1 MQNYNMKNLLKTLIF
16 SSLFI
21 LLPFISHAQTELD
34 EMTKEELLFSLALGK
49 QAPLIKKFQEKEAT
63 RLLNNN
69 YNPKKNGCNIETM
82 RSGEVIIITIP
93 TDLLFLPNE
102 RTLIDNCDNFLSPIQ
117 RYLKTPDFYRVLLV
131 MHTDDT
137 GSETYTDELSL
148 DRVDAVFD
156 WFETHNTNTTY
167 LFPTASG
174 ASEPLFGTKN
184 NTVKNRAKNRRLEIY
199 LIPGEEM
206 LRQAKLG
213 RIAL

>member
-102 RTLIDNCDNFLSPIQ
+102 RTLIDDCDDFLSPIQ

>member
-1 MQNYNMKNLLKTLIF
+1 MKNLLKTLIF

-21 LLPFISHAQTELD
+21 LLPLISHAQTELD

-102 RTLIDNCDNFLSPIQ
+102 RTLIDDCDNLLFPIQ

>member
-102 RTLIDNCDNFLSPIQ
+102 RTLIDDCDNF
-117 RYLKTPDFYRVLLV
+117 
-131 MHTDDT
+131 
-137 GSETYTDELSL
+137 
-148 DRVDAVFD
+148 
-156 WFETHNTNTTY
+156 
-167 LFPTASG
+167 
-174 ASEPLFGTKN
+174 
-184 NTVKNRAKNRRLEIY
+184 
-199 LIPGEEM
+199 
-206 LRQAKLG
+206 
-213 RIAL
+213 

>member
-1 MQNYNMKNLLKTLIF
+1 MKNLLKTLIF

-21 LLPFISHAQTELD
+21 LLPFISHAQTVLD

-102 RTLIDNCDNFLSPIQ
+102 RTLIDDCDNFLSPIQ

>member
-1 MQNYNMKNLLKTLIF
+1 MKNLLKTLIF

-34 EMTKEELLFSLALGK
+34 EMTKEQLLFSLALGK

-102 RTLIDNCDNFLSPIQ
+102 RTLIDDCDNLLSPIQ

>member
-21 LLPFISHAQTELD
+21 LLPFISQAQTELD

-102 RTLIDNCDNFLSPIQ
+102 RTLIDDCDNFLSPIQ

>member
-102 RTLIDNCDNFLSPIQ
+102 RTLIDDCDNLLSPIQ

-184 NTVKNRAKNRRLEIY
+184 DTVKNRAKNRRLEIY

>member
-1 MQNYNMKNLLKTLIF
+1 MKNLLKTLIF

-102 RTLIDNCDNFLSPIQ
+102 KTLIDDCDNFLSPIQ

>member
-102 RTLIDNCDNFLSPIQ
+102 RTLIDDCDNLLSPIQ

>member
-102 RTLIDNCDNFLSPIQ
+102 RTLIDDCNNFLSPIQ

>member
-102 RTLIDNCDNFLSPIQ
+102 RTLIDDCDNFLSPIQ

-174 ASEPLFGTKN
+174 ASEPLLGTKN

>member
-1 MQNYNMKNLLKTLIF
+1 MKNLLKTLIF

-69 YNPKKNGCNIETM
+69 YNPKKNGCNIEIM

-102 RTLIDNCDNFLSPIQ
+102 RTLIDDCDNLLSPIQ

>member
-1 MQNYNMKNLLKTLIF
+1 MKNLLKTLIF

-102 RTLIDNCDNFLSPIQ
+102 ITLIDDCDNFLSPIQ

>member
-82 RSGEVIIITIP
+82 RRGEVIIITIP

-102 RTLIDNCDNFLSPIQ
+102 RTLIDDCDNLLSPIQ

>member
-102 RTLIDNCDNFLSPIQ
+102 KTLIDDCDNLLSPIQ

>member
-1 MQNYNMKNLLKTLIF
+1 MKNLLKTLIF

-102 RTLIDNCDNFLSPIQ
+102 RTLIDDCNNFLSPIQ

-184 NTVKNRAKNRRLEIY
+184 NTVKNRTKNRRLEIY

>member
-102 RTLIDNCDNFLSPIQ
+102 RTLIDDCDNFLSPIQ

>member
-1 MQNYNMKNLLKTLIF
+1 MKNLLKTLIF
-16 SSLFI
+16 SILFI

-102 RTLIDNCDNFLSPIQ
+102 RTLIDDCDNFLSPIQ

>member
-1 MQNYNMKNLLKTLIF
+1 MKNLLKTLIF

-102 RTLIDNCDNFLSPIQ
+102 RNLINDCDYLLSPIQ
-117 RYLKTPDFYRVLLV
+117 RYLKTSDFYRVLLV

-174 ASEPLFGTKN
+174 ASEPLAGTKN

>member
-102 RTLIDNCDNFLSPIQ
+102 RNLINDCDYLLSPIQ
-117 RYLKTPDFYRVLLV
+117 RYLKTSDFYRVLLV

-174 ASEPLFGTKN
+174 ASEPLSGTKN

-206 LRQAKLG
+206 LRQAKHG

>member
-1 MQNYNMKNLLKTLIF
+1 MKNLLKTLIF

-102 RTLIDNCDNFLSPIQ
+102 RTLIDDCDNLLSPIQ

-184 NTVKNRAKNRRLEIY
+184 NTIKNRAKNRRLEIY

>member
-1 MQNYNMKNLLKTLIF
+1 M
-16 SSLFI
+16 
-21 LLPFISHAQTELD
+21 LPFISHAQTELD

-102 RTLIDNCDNFLSPIQ
+102 RTLIDDCDNFLSPIQ

>member
-102 RTLIDNCDNFLSPIQ
+102 RNLINDCDYLLSPIQ
-117 RYLKTPDFYRVLLV
+117 RYLKTSDFYRVLLV

>member
-1 MQNYNMKNLLKTLIF
+1 MKNLLKTLIF

-21 LLPFISHAQTELD
+21 LFPFISHAQTELD

-102 RTLIDNCDNFLSPIQ
+102 RTLIDDCDNFLSPIQ

-184 NTVKNRAKNRRLEIY
+184 NTIKNRAKNRRLEIY

>member
-102 RTLIDNCDNFLSPIQ
+102 RTLIDNCDNLLSPIQ

>member
-1 MQNYNMKNLLKTLIF
+1 MKNLLKTLIF

-102 RTLIDNCDNFLSPIQ
+102 RTLIDDCDNFLSPIQ

-174 ASEPLFGTKN
+174 ASEPLYGTKN

>member
-1 MQNYNMKNLLKTLIF
+1 MKNLLKTLIF

-21 LLPFISHAQTELD
+21 LLPFISQAQTELD

-102 RTLIDNCDNFLSPIQ
+102 RTLIDDCDNLLSPIQ

>member
-1 MQNYNMKNLLKTLIF
+1 MKNLLKTLIF

-69 YNPKKNGCNIETM
+69 YNHKKNGCNIETM

-102 RTLIDNCDNFLSPIQ
+102 RTLIDDCDNLLSPIQ

>member
-1 MQNYNMKNLLKTLIF
+1 MKNLLKTLIF

-102 RTLIDNCDNFLSPIQ
+102 RTLIDDCDNLLSPIQ

-184 NTVKNRAKNRRLEIY
+184 DTVKNRAKNRRLEIY

>member
-102 RTLIDNCDNFLSPIQ
+102 RTLIDDCDNLLSPIQ

-184 NTVKNRAKNRRLEIY
+184 NTVKNRTKNRRLEIY

>member
-1 MQNYNMKNLLKTLIF
+1 MKNLLKTLIF

-102 RTLIDNCDNFLSPIQ
+102 RTLIDDCDNLLSPIQ

>member
-1 MQNYNMKNLLKTLIF
+1 MKNLLKTLIF

-102 RTLIDNCDNFLSPIQ
+102 RTLIDDCDNLLSPIQ

-174 ASEPLFGTKN
+174 ASEPLFSTKN
-184 NTVKNRAKNRRLEIY
+184 DTVKNRAKNRRLEIY

>member
-1 MQNYNMKNLLKTLIF
+1 MKNLLKTLIF

-102 RTLIDNCDNFLSPIQ
+102 RNLIGDCDNLLSPIQ

>member
-16 SSLFI
+16 SNLFI

-102 RTLIDNCDNFLSPIQ
+102 RTLIDDCNNLLSPIQ

>member
-1 MQNYNMKNLLKTLIF
+1 MKNLLKTLIF
-16 SSLFI
+16 SNLFI

-102 RTLIDNCDNFLSPIQ
+102 RTLIDDCDNLLSPIQ

>member
-102 RTLIDNCDNFLSPIQ
+102 RTLIDDCDNFLSPIQ

-184 NTVKNRAKNRRLEIY
+184 NTVKNRTKNRRLEIY

>member
-102 RTLIDNCDNFLSPIQ
+102 RTLIDDCDNFLSPIQ

-184 NTVKNRAKNRRLEIY
+184 NTIKNRAKNRRLEIY

>member
-1 MQNYNMKNLLKTLIF
+1 MKNLLKTLIF

-102 RTLIDNCDNFLSPIQ
+102 RTLIDDCDNLLSPIQ

-184 NTVKNRAKNRRLEIY
+184 NTVKNRAKNRRIEIY

>member
-1 MQNYNMKNLLKTLIF
+1 
-16 SSLFI
+16 
-21 LLPFISHAQTELD
+21 
-34 EMTKEELLFSLALGK
+34 
-49 QAPLIKKFQEKEAT
+49 
-63 RLLNNN
+63 
-69 YNPKKNGCNIETM
+69 M

-102 RTLIDNCDNFLSPIQ
+102 RNLINDCDYLLSPIQ
-117 RYLKTPDFYRVLLV
+117 RYLKTSDFYRVLLV

>member
-102 RTLIDNCDNFLSPIQ
+102 RTVIDDCHNLLSPIQ